1 MHQTLWCSKFE
12 CCSNYLKV
20 NFFDKLFNPWKIK
33 SKQCGEHDFNV
44 MEFLGITP
52 IAGGCLCY
60 ITIQW
65 QED

>member
-1 MHQTLWCSKFE
+1 
-12 CCSNYLKV
+12 
-20 NFFDKLFNPWKIK
+20 
-33 SKQCGEHDFNV
+33 V

-65 QED
+65 QEDWTWALPDVHTSSTIASSTSSSYWQATNSCAAIREEIVWR